1 MKKNK
6 TVAYMLAATL
16 LVGGTFLGTK
26 ALFTDKVDVAGEIS
40 ISTGDVDIAIEKDY
54 GWSLHSN
61 GADDN
66 KNGKADFDNLKTG
79 DTLTKTVMLK
89 NNGTLN
95 AVVNLEK
102 NKDMIPQLPEGFE
115 YTATLVRE
123 VSGDP
128 DSVPVY
134 RPLGKDYVMKPGET
148 AHVLLKLKVV
158 GGGQHNQSDSL
169 NSDEQEQQIID
180 LESSYILNATQVNTQ
195 EK

>member
-26 ALFTDKVDVAGEIS
+26 AMFTDKVDVAGEVS

-54 GWSLHSN
+54 GWSLKSN

-66 KNGKADFDNLKTG
+66 KNGEANFDNLKTG

-89 NNGTLN
+89 NNGTLK

-115 YTATLVRE
+115 YTAELMGE

-128 DSVPVY
+128 DSAPVY
-134 RPLGKDYVMKPGET
+134 RPVGKDHVMKSGET
-148 AHVLLKLKVV
+148 AKVVLKLEVT
-158 GGGQHNQSDSL
+158 GGGQHNQPGSL

-180 LESSYILNATQVNTQ
+180 LQNSYILDATQV
-195 EK
+195 K